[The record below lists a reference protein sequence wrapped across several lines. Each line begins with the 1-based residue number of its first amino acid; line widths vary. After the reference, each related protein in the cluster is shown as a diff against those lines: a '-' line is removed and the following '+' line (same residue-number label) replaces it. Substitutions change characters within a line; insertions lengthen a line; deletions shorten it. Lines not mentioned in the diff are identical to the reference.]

1 MAHFNTVF
9 NQLLDFVPR
18 HDFEQFVNEFEGD
31 KYSKKLSC
39 WQQFTCLL
47 FAQATGK
54 DSLRDVETGLK
65 IHSQRWYHLGLETVA
80 KSTLADAN
88 RERPVEIY
96 QKLFYELLSRCKEFS
111 NEKEFHFD
119 QPVYLLDGSVISLC
133 LSLFPWAKFGQT
145 KGGLKLHCLLSL
157 ERQIPEIVVLTERK
171 LHELEMAGEIDLKR
185 FSDSWFIFDRGYT
198 KYSWWKSLNDNRI
211 KFVTRTKTDTNYFVL
226 GQLKEAADE
235 NANGVLKDEK
245 IALFSEVGL
254 KEYPEDLRL
263 VTYRDPITKKIYK
276 FITNDFDQEA
286 QVIADLYKA
295 RWDIESF
302 FRWIK
307 QNLKIKSFLGTSK
320 NAVMTQIW
328 VALIYLLIVYYIK
341 HQTNTNLTL
350 LELTRTIDTAL
361 LMPFTLI
368 DLLQLKPEKAGIVLT
383 RASPKIQLTLC

>member
-1 MAHFNTVF
+1 MGHFNTVL

-18 HDFEQFVNEFEGD
+18 HDFENFVKEFEGD

-96 QKLFYELLSRCKEFS
+96 QKLFYEVLSRCKEFS
-111 NEKEFHFD
+111 TEKKFDFD

-157 ERQIPEIVVLTERK
+157 ERQIPEIVVLTEQK
-171 LHELEMAGEIDLKR
+171 VHELEMAEEIDLKG
-185 FSDSWFIFDRGYT
+185 FSDSWFIFDRGYI

-211 KFVTRTKTDTNYFVL
+211 KFVTRIRGRMNCQVL
-226 GQLKEAADE
+226 GQLKEAVDE
-235 NANGVLKDEK
+235 SGDGVIRDEK
-245 IALFSEVGL
+245 IMLAGDTGL
-254 KEYPEDLRL
+254 EEYEEDVRQII
-263 VTYRDPITKKIYK
+263 YRDPKTKKLYE
-276 FITNDFDQEA
+276 FITNDFSQEA
-286 QVIADLYKA
+286 QVIADLYKS

-307 QNLKIKSFLGTSK
+307 QNLKIKSFLGTTK

-328 VALIYLLIVYYIK
+328 VALIYLLIIYYIK
-341 HQTNTNLTL
+341 HQTKTNLTH
-350 LELTRTIDTAL
+350 LELTRTISTAL
-361 LMPFTLI
+361 LMSFTLI
-368 DLLQLKPEKAGIVLT
+368 DLLQLKPGNAGTILT
-383 RASPKIQLTLC
+383 RASPKNQLTLC